1 MAPYSIL
8 LLSLLFL
15 SLSPTFLIADSA
27 YSGDEE
33 TVHLHFYIHF
43 IENQTEVVVAKSD
56 IRVPGSFYNFGSI
69 VVVDNPLTEGIN
81 ITSKPVGKVQGLFSV
96 MDSLTVVWSANI
108 VFTTGQY
115 NGSSIAILGPD
126 NITKPVREVSIVGG
140 SGYFRRAQGH
150 ILLKTVSVDFD
161 TGDAE
166 AEVDVYVDTWRS
178 K

>member
-15 SLSPTFLIADSA
+15 SLSPTLLIADSA

-115 NGSSIAILGPD
+115 NGSSLAILGPD
-126 NITKPVREVSIVGG
+126 DITKAVREVSIVGG